1 MSPRSKL
8 LVTGATGFLGRHL
21 VAALR
26 DVGHEVVA
34 LCRHDAL
41 EFTALGVEVRRGD
54 VRDGASVRAAAAGCE
69 ALFHCAGKVSRRPE
83 DAEVLHQVHVEGT
96 KTTLDACRAAGVRR
110 VVLASTSGVVAV
122 SEDPHAVR
130 DEEAEAPM
138 ALLSRWPY
146 YRSKLYAERAALD
159 RNAPGFEVVSVNPSL
174 LLGPGD
180 VHGSSTG
187 DVVSF
192 LERRVPFVPAGGM
205 SFVDARD
212 AALAM
217 IAAYERGRAG
227 ERYLVSAINLT
238 VDAFFARL
246 SRISGVPAPHL
257 RTPRSLLLARVGVAV
272 LDRLGKHVP
281 IDASIDRV
289 SAEMAQCFWY
299 VDTTK
304 ARTELDF
311 APRDPGDTLADTVA
325 DLQLRGV
332 VWPLPGAGPRPA
344 GPLSRAEPSGS

>member
-1 MSPRSKL
+1 MIHRCKL
-8 LVTGATGFLGRHL
+8 LVTGATGFVGRHL

-26 DVGHEVVA
+26 AAGHEVVA
-34 LCRHDAL
+34 LCRSSAPDLA
-41 EFTALGVEVRRGD
+41 ELGAEVRRGD
-54 VRDGASVRAAAAGCE
+54 VLDGASVQAAAAGCE
-69 ALFHCAGKVSRRPE
+69 GLFHCAGKVSRKPE
-83 DAEVLHQVHVEGT
+83 DAELLHRLHVEGT
-96 KTTLDACRAAGVRR
+96 KTTFDACRAAGVRR

-122 SEDPHAVR
+122 SEDPREVR
-130 DEEAEAPM
+130 DEKAEPPM
-138 ALLSRWPY
+138 GLLGRWPY
-146 YRSKLYAERAALD
+146 YRSKLYAERAAFD

-192 LERRVPFVPAGGM
+192 LERKVPFVPAGGM

-217 IAAYERGRAG
+217 IAAFERGRAG

-238 VDAFFARL
+238 VEAFFARL
-246 SRISGVPAPHL
+246 SRISGVPGPRL
-257 RTPRSLLLARVGVAV
+257 RTPRSLLLARAGVS
-272 LDRLGKHVP
+272 LIERLGKHVP
-281 IDASIDRV
+281 IDASIDRI

-299 VDTTK
+299 CDTTK
-304 ARTELDF
+304 ARTELGF
-311 APRDPGDTLADTVA
+311 APRDPNDTVADTVA

-332 VWPLPGAGPRPA
+332 VWPLSA
-344 GPLSRAEPSGS
+344 